1 VKLHHGNTRRIDME
15 IDPNNLSKL
24 VQRQMFVDPSNG
36 IINKR
41 IMFGI
46 SQLFMNGS
54 DFTEK
59 ESVEMFNLLLVTS
72 LKLTAV
78 WKHKEA
84 YAKREDELIGA
95 ARAKPIDETQNV
107 PVRFS
112 TAQDLY
118 LELDGLLVQFKSCL
132 DHMIHVLHY
141 SFHLNFASLTTFGDK
156 GDKII
161 ALLRNNVR
169 GDKFKKVAA
178 QIAKIIEGDKEWLG
192 RVIDLRDKMNHY
204 VDGGIGLDN
213 FTVFVRKIE
222 GVDTLYTPRFT
233 ADQTIRDLMVQLFTN
248 LIDFVEHFL
257 GLALLP
263 RLPKIAIQFKF
274 ENDPTVPRWTFVPI
288 AAVRHLEKVAKPM

>member
-1 VKLHHGNTRRIDME
+1 ME

-24 VQRQMFVDPSNG
+24 VQRQIFVDPSGG

-46 SQLFMNGS
+46 TQLFMNGS

-59 ESVEMFNLLLVTS
+59 ESQEMFNLLLVTS

-84 YAKREDELIGA
+84 YVKLEDGLIA
-95 ARAKPIDETQNV
+95 TARAKPIDETQNV
-107 PVRFS
+107 PVRLT

-161 ALLRNNVR
+161 TLLRNNVR
-169 GDKFKKVAA
+169 GEKFKKVAA
-178 QIAKIIEGDKEWLG
+178 QIAKIIEGNKEWLG
-192 RVIDLRDKMNHY
+192 RVIDLRDKINHY

-213 FTVFVRKIE
+213 FTVFVRKID
-222 GVDTLYTPRFT
+222 GVDTLYTPRMT
-233 ADQTIRDLMVQLFTN
+233 ADQTIRDLMATLFNN
-248 LIDFVEHFL
+248 LIDFIEHFL

-263 RLPKIAIQFKF
+263 RLPKIAIHFQFN
-274 ENDPTVPRWTFVPI
+274 NDPTIPRWSFVPI
-288 AAVRHLEKVAKPM
+288 ALVRHLEKDATPM

>member
-1 VKLHHGNTRRIDME
+1 ME

-24 VQRQMFVDPSNG
+24 VQRLMFVDPSDG

-46 SQLFMNGS
+46 SQLFMTGS

-59 ESVEMFNLLLVTS
+59 ESQEMFNLLLVTS
-72 LKLTAV
+72 LKLVAV
-78 WKHKEA
+78 WKHKET
-84 YAKREDELIGA
+84 YAKLEDELIA
-95 ARAKPIDETQNV
+95 IARAKPIDETQNV
-107 PVRFS
+107 PVRLT

-161 ALLRNNVR
+161 SLLRNNVR
-169 GDKFKKVAA
+169 GANFKQVAA
-178 QIAKIIEGDKEWLG
+178 QIARIIEANKEWLG
-192 RVIDLRDKMNHY
+192 LVIDLRDKMNHY
-204 VDGGIGLDN
+204 VDGGISLDN

-222 GVDTLYTPRFT
+222 GVDALYTPKLSE
-233 ADQTIRDLMVQLFTN
+233 DQTVRDLMAQLFTN

-263 RLPKIAIQFKF
+263 RLPKIAIQFKSST
-274 ENDPTVPRWTFVPI
+274 DPTVPRWTFVPI
-288 AAVRHLEKVAKPM
+288 GMVRHLEKTAKPL